1 MTSAKTIAIF
11 QAVDTL
17 DAKGF
22 AEFFAKDGKI
32 TFGNNPAYEGRETVE
47 SGTAGFLD
55 TIDGIGHEIVNE
67 WVVGNDTVVELKVT
81 YHRKDG
87 QSVTI
92 PAVSIWN
99 FDADGLIDSYRVFF
113 DVAPVFA

>member
-1 MTSAKTIAIF
+1 MTSDKTIAVF
-11 QAVDTL
+11 HAVDTL

-22 AEFFAKDGKI
+22 AEFFADNGSI
-32 TFGNNPAYEGRETVE
+32 TFGNNPAFEGRETVE
-47 SGTAGFLD
+47 SGTAAFLD

-99 FDADGLIDSYRVFF
+99 YDGNGLIESYRVFF